1 MKTGGRTVYLSGS
14 YTLNVRHMLLLAAVI
29 CLPAGL
35 AQHKEGPLDIDPNI
49 RSVEGTVTYAGNE
62 PARGAV
68 VKCKDTKTLE
78 IRSYITGADGKY
90 HFSNLSAN
98 VDYELWAEH
107 NGKESRVETLSR
119 FDGHKIANVNL
130 RLK

>member
-1 MKTGGRTVYLSGS
+1 MNAKPVLMH
-14 YTLNVRHMLLLAAVI
+14 VFAAAIICMCAAV
-29 CLPAGL
+29 G
-35 AQHKEGPLDIDPNI
+35 QHKERPLDIDPNI

-62 PARGAV
+62 PVRGAV

-78 IRSYITGADGKY
+78 IRSYITDADGKY
-90 HFSNLSAN
+90 HFANLSTN

-107 NGKESRVETLSR
+107 NGRESRVETLSR
-119 FDGHKIANVNL
+119 FNGHKVANVDL